1 MSETNS
7 SQQPQQST
15 EDNTVNLKVVNQ
27 VNPFLFFFLF
37 QKKFDFFF
45 SFSKDGNEV
54 VFKIKRH
61 TQLRKLMEAYCGR
74 QGVDISSIRFLYDG
88 QRVQPDQTPKEV
100 KILSVFFKN
109 LLIFLKN

>member
-27 VNPFLFFFLF
+27 
-37 QKKFDFFF
+37 
-45 SFSKDGNEV
+45 DGNEV

-88 QRVQPDQTPKEV
+88 QRVQPDQTPKELEMEDNDV
-100 KILSVFFKN
+100 IDAVLSQTGGFM
-109 LLIFLKN
+109 

>member
-1 MSETNS
+1 
-7 SQQPQQST
+7 
-15 EDNTVNLKVVNQ
+15 
-27 VNPFLFFFLF
+27 
-37 QKKFDFFF
+37 
-45 SFSKDGNEV
+45 
-54 VFKIKRH
+54 
-61 TQLRKLMEAYCGR
+61 MEAYCGR